1 MNIQVIAFAAAFGLF
16 ASPVFAQT
24 RAPTDTGNMAYPTP
38 MTPGIG
44 STTATTGL
52 NHPTDTGNMAY
63 PAAPSHSAGTTT
75 ITR

>member
-44 STTATTGL
+44 STTATTGP
-52 NHPTDTGNMAY
+52 NRPTDTGNMAY
-63 PAAPSHSAGTTT
+63 PTPMTPGTGSTT
-75 ITR
+75 CG